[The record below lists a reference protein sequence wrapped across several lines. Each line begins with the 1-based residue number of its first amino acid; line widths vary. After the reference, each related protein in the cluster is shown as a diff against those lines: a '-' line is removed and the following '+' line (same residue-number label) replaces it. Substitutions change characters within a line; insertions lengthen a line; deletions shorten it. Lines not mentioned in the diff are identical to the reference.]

1 MENRNIF
8 TAGIIMGSTKRAPII
23 RRKEKL
29 SRVFMFLQRSADL
42 ASELYR

>member
-1 MENRNIF
+1 MANRNIF
-8 TAGIIMGSTKRAPII
+8 TAGIINGQYKKGTYYTP
-23 RRKEKL
+23 EGKL

>member
-1 MENRNIF
+1 MENK
-8 TAGIIMGSTKRAPII
+8 TYLLPGLSMGSTKRAPII